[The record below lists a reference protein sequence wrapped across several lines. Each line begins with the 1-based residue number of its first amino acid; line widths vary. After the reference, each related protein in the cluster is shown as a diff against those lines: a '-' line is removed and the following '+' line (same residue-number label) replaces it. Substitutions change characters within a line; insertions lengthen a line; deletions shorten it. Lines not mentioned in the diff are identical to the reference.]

1 MLIHKTVKIDES
13 ARLEIYYKEG
23 VLINKEIAFWF
34 DPEKLTEED
43 RRFLGDPDYNVP
55 ITTPWGKYAP
65 TIRPTKSEDTYDT
78 PRVIELLKEYCNE
91 EDEKTRKEVT
101 AAAKDYLNGGN
112 RWYELYEKH
121 FPDCVAE
128 RDRRLAERQRAEQKA
143 EQERKR
149 EKEQAESEFREFLHE
164 TSPTTR
170 AQVDAG
176 YLTKSQCREE
186 IDVYLMRK
194 TGYKAN
200 PTETGRPTH
209 PTIAE
214 INAAK
219 EEEAELQVDNN
230 GQTYLY
236 KMMRFAGMDFPMFKA
251 ID

>member
-23 VLINKEIAFWF
+23 ILLQKEVAFWF

-65 TIRPTKSEDTYDT
+65 TIRPTTAEDVHDT
-78 PRVIELLKEYCNE
+78 PRVIELLKEYCSE
-91 EDEKTRKEVT
+91 EDDKTRKEVT
-101 AAAKDYLNGGN
+101 AAAKNYLFGDT
-112 RWYELYEKH
+112 RWYNLFETH
-121 FPDCVAE
+121 FPDCVDE
-128 RDRRLAERQRAEQKA
+128 RNRREAAKQREEQKK

-149 EKEQAESEFREFLHE
+149 DKEQAESEFREFLHE

-170 AQVDAG
+170 AQVEAG

-186 IDVYLMRK
+186 IDGYLARK
-194 TGYKAN
+194 TGYTGN
-200 PTETGRPTH
+200 PTDTERPTH
-209 PTIAE
+209 PTIAQ
-214 INAAK
+214 IRAAK
-219 EEEAELQVDNN
+219 EEEAELQVDEE
-230 GQTYLY
+230 GQMYLY